1 MGKTFQ
7 IQPKTENNKLKEL
20 FGETKIERNT
30 FDFSQLKYESQNP
43 LIKPSILIESR
54 EETILKDLRDKKI
67 EATIPQM

>member
-43 LIKPSILIESR
+43 LIKPSILI
-54 EETILKDLRDKKI
+54 
-67 EATIPQM
+67 